1 MATFTRTAWSH
12 LAWYSVL
19 HVPGVGLDGINS
31 DKTPKINGP
40 SSRKRTKR
48 TGRGICS
55 CRNACQ
61 KTLTICPRRNRG
73 EGRKEK
79 EKGEGRGKTR
89 RRERE
94 AEGRM
99 KSGIERVGGSEKGRE
114 ARGGR
119 GRRWRED

>member
-61 KTLTICPRRNRG
+61 KNVDDMSKAESWRGEEREGEGRG
-73 EGRKEK
+73 EGKDK
-79 EKGEGRGKTR
+79 EKGER
-89 RRERE
+89 
-94 AEGRM
+94 
-99 KSGIERVGGSEKGRE
+99 SGRE
-114 ARGGR
+114 NEKRN
-119 GRRWRED
+119 